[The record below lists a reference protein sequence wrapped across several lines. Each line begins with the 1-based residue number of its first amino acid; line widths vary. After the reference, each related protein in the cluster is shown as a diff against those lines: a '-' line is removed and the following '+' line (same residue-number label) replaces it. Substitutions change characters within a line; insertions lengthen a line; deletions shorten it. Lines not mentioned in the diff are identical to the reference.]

1 MMRGRL
7 CFAVLFLAVCGN
19 EGEVCSNDFVIEP
32 VVCSRGASTRDNSG
46 KVCSFE
52 SSSTVLDCIFDL

>member
-19 EGEVCSNDFVIEP
+19 EGEVCSDHFVIQP
-32 VVCSRGASTRDNSG
+32 IVGSRGTSSRDNSG
-46 KVCSFE
+46 KVACFE
-52 SSSTVLDCIFDL
+52 SSSTILDCIFDL